1 MVSFIIGIFIIIISG
16 ISKAVMD
23 KIQFHYHKSIFKDV
37 LKYNQQ
43 FWNPL
48 LSWENKYKEGS
59 VVEPK
64 FMGSTTIFVFLTD
77 AWHSFQMILTLSM
90 FVSVA
95 ITSYNC
101 EGPLEL
107 IIKVIVLRCFFG
119 LSFEVFFK
127 RIFAAKELPN

>member
-48 LSWENKYKEGS
+48 LSWQNKYKENS
-59 VVEPK
+59 MVEPK
-64 FMGSTTIFVFLTD
+64 FKGSTTFFVFVTD
-77 AWHSFQMILTLSM
+77 AWHLSQTVLLSSLFIGIALT
-90 FVSVA
+90 A
-95 ITSYNC
+95 YNS
-101 EGPLEL
+101 ETPLEL
-107 IIKVIVLRCFFG
+107 IGKIIILRCFFG
-119 LSFEVFFK
+119 AAFELFFRK
-127 RIFAAKELPN
+127 ILAAKESF